1 MLANLWAFL
10 GGAGDSREKLLV
22 VDSALGIAGK
32 LTNKSV
38 DFSHWE
44 PKVSID
50 QACFEIEGE
59 QQSFLICIV
68 TLKQFLEPIGVR

>member
-38 DFSHWE
+38 DFSH
-44 PKVSID
+44 
-50 QACFEIEGE
+50 
-59 QQSFLICIV
+59 
-68 TLKQFLEPIGVR
+68 